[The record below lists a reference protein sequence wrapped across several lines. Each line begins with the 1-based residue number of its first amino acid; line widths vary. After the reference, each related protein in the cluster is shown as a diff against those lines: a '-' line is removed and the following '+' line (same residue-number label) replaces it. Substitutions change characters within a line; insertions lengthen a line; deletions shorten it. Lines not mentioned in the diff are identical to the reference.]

1 MCLCPCLC
9 SCVCV
14 HVCACASVNEGLC
27 MSWSCVEVSE
37 WLSGVSSCLLASSEG
52 FSCFYAGTYSG
63 SADLWA
69 SNHSPVSFPCH
80 HWSAGIKD
88 EHHSIW
94 YFMCI
99 LGIELKSSG
108 LCGKWSTELSLWLCL
123 FIFIWA
129 SVISFLSLLHHS
141 GLSIIQNV
149 GDGSGQHCLI

>member
-1 MCLCPCLC
+1 MCM
-9 SCVCV
+9 CV
-14 HVCACASVNEGLC
+14 HVHPCACASVNEGIS
-27 MSWSCVEVSE
+27 MSWSCVEVRG
-37 WLSGVSSCLLASSEG
+37 WLSGVSSCPLASEG

-69 SNHSPVSFPCH
+69 SDHSPVSFPCH
-80 HWSAGIKD
+80 HRSAGIKG

-94 YFMCI
+94 NFMCV

-108 LCGKWSTELSLWLCL
+108 LWGKWPTELSLWLCF

-129 SVISFLSLLHHS
+129 SVISFLSLLYHL

-149 GDGSGQHCLI
+149 ADERGQHCLICDPR